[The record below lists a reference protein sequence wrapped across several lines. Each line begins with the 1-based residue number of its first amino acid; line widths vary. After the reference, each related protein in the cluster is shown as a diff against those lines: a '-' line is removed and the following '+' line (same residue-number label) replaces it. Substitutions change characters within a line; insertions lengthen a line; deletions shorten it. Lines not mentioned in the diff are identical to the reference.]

1 MGRGEINFVAR
12 LQDALSPP
20 SPVSQ
25 LVLLLFFLLERGLG
39 QAACQGCSLENYS
52 GCTMLTLECALP
64 PK

>member
-1 MGRGEINFVAR
+1 MGRGEVNFVAR

-39 QAACQGCSLENYS
+39 QAASRL
-52 GCTMLTLECALP
+52 LP
-64 PK
+64 RKLLRLHYANA